1 MLEELKEIKY
11 FKEITAF
18 KSLIV
23 KNFKEI
29 KCLKRLQFK

>member
-1 MLEELKEIKY
+1 MLDELKEIKY
-11 FKEITAF
+11 FKEIRAF

-29 KCLKRLQFK
+29 KCLKSLQFK